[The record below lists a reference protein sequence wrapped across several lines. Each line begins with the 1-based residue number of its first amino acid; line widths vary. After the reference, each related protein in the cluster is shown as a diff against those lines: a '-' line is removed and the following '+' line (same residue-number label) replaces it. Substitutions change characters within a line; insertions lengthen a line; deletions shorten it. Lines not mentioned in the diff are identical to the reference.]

1 MGFVALLAAAGCG
14 GSGGGT
20 TAAEPTVHH
29 LCEATSAHG
38 YTVCGYP
45 LQKRVPSTIWRSF
58 GRSAVQ
64 LAGPAAK
71 AKRGHRPAGFWV
83 SRRLF
88 PSPDG
93 GTLLAQ
99 WSGPCGAQS
108 YLVSA
113 DTGNL
118 RPVAPRAAASRA
130 LGWTRTGSAR
140 IEVTRPVCGASRL
153 APGVYAIDPATLVP
167 TLLRRVTGRQR

>member
-1 MGFVALLAAAGCG
+1 V
-14 GSGGGT
+14 
-20 TAAEPTVHH
+20 AEPIVHH
-29 LCEATSAHG
+29 LCEATSAPG

-58 GRSAVQ
+58 GRSAVE
-64 LAGPAAK
+64 LAGPIETAK
-71 AKRGHRPAGFWV
+71 QGHRPAGFWV

-108 YLVSA
+108 YLVSI
-113 DTGNL
+113 DTGNV
-118 RPVAPRAAASRA
+118 RPVAPRASESRA
-130 LGWTRTGSAR
+130 LGWTVSGSAR
-140 IEVTRPVCGASRL
+140 ILVPRPVCGVSRL
-153 APGVYAIDPATLVP
+153 APGIYAIDPATLRP
-167 TLLRRVTGRQR
+167 TLLRRVTGRTR